1 MVAADASTV
10 PNNCLLIATGG
21 VNIVHRI
28 RGHTL
33 SMDAKRSR
41 IAGFVAAAALT
52 AVVGTAAAAVPT
64 VRFKSPPTDLAGG
77 ETLWVSLAGDGAL
90 VRLEPRTG
98 RVLAR
103 IDVHRADPRAL
114 GAGPLA
120 AGGKQLWIAA
130 PVHVD
135 DDPVVGNASGWIG
148 HVGIRGGKLRIT
160 QVHGDPPFEIGVGL
174 AGVWVTGG
182 HTVRRVDART
192 GVVVGTLRLPAY
204 LGAVAVGT
212 NAVWV
217 DEPNT
222 GRLVEI
228 DPRTRKVRG
237 SVAIGRSTGRGALAI
252 VGGAVW
258 AATNNALVR
267 VDQQSRRVTAR
278 LPVPGASAIGFGLS
292 RLWVVGRDGVYS
304 IRAGKVTKELSVARG
319 GAELITVA
327 RGAVWLSAGSTNSLR
342 RIEP

>member
-1 MVAADASTV
+1 
-10 PNNCLLIATGG
+10 
-21 VNIVHRI
+21 
-28 RGHTL
+28 
-33 SMDAKRSR
+33 MDVKCSR
-41 IAGFVAAAALT
+41 IVGVVVAAAVASIV
-52 AVVGTAAAAVPT
+52 ATAAASAPT
-64 VRFKSPPTDLAGG
+64 VRFKSPPAGLAGG
-77 ETLWVSLAGDGAL
+77 ASLWVSLAGDGAL
-90 VRLEPRTG
+90 LRLDSRTG

-114 GAGPLA
+114 GGGPLA
-120 AGGKQLWIAA
+120 AGGKLVWVAA

-148 HVGIRGGKLRIT
+148 RVDVRRAKLRIT
-160 QVHGDPPFEIGVGL
+160 QVHGDPPSQVGAGG

-182 HTVRRVDART
+182 HTVRQVDART
-192 GVVVGTLRLPAY
+192 GKVVGTLRLPAY

-237 SVAIGRSTGRGALAI
+237 SVAIGHSTGRGALAV
-252 VGGAVW
+252 VGSVVW
-258 AATNNALVR
+258 AVTNDGVVGVEQR
-267 VDQQSRRVTAR
+267 SRRVTAR
-278 LPVPGASAIGFGLS
+278 LPVPGASAVAFGRS

-304 IRAGKVTKELSVARG
+304 IRAGKVTKELTLARG
-319 GAELITVA
+319 EGELIAVA
-327 RGAVWLSAGSTNSLR
+327 GGAVWLSAGASNSLR
-342 RIEP
+342 RIRA

>member
-1 MVAADASTV
+1 MSHSRLVGLVAAVVSA
-10 PNNCLLIATGG
+10 
-21 VNIVHRI
+21 
-28 RGHTL
+28 
-33 SMDAKRSR
+33 
-41 IAGFVAAAALT
+41 
-52 AVVGTAAAAVPT
+52 AVVGTAAASAPT
-64 VRFKSPPTDLAGG
+64 VRFKSPLSGLAGG
-77 ETLWVSLAGDGAL
+77 DTLWVSIAGDGAL
-90 VRLEPRTG
+90 LRLDSRTG
-98 RVLAR
+98 RVLTR

-114 GAGPLA
+114 GGGALA
-120 AGGKQLWIAA
+120 AGGTQLWVAA

-182 HTVRRVDART
+182 RTVRRVDART

-237 SVAIGRSTGRGALAI
+237 SVAIGRSKGRGALAI
-252 VGGAVW
+252 VGGVVW
-258 AATNNALVR
+258 AATNDGLVS
-267 VDQQSRRVTAR
+267 VDQRSRRVTAR
-278 LPVPGASAIGFGLS
+278 LPVPGASAIAFGLS
-292 RLWVVGRDGVYS
+292 RLWAVGRNGVYS

-319 GAELITVA
+319 GVELIAVA
-327 RGAVWLSAGSTNSLR
+327 RGAVWLSAGSSNSLR
-342 RIEP
+342 RVRPSS

>member
-1 MVAADASTV
+1 MVGSDASTTSHK
-10 PNNCLLIATGG
+10 CLSISTRR
-21 VNIVHRI
+21 VNIAHRI
-28 RGHTL
+28 PGHTF

-41 IAGFVAAAALT
+41 IAGFVVAAALT
-52 AVVGTAAAAVPT
+52 AVVGTAAAAAPT
-64 VRFKSPPTDLAGG
+64 VRFKSPPTGLAGG
-77 ETLWVSLAGDGAL
+77 GTLWVSLAGDGAL

-98 RVLAR
+98 RVIAR

-114 GAGPLA
+114 GGGALA

-148 HVGIRGGKLRIT
+148 RVGIRGGKLRIA
-160 QVHGDPPFEIGVGL
+160 QVHGDPPFQIGAGP

-182 HTVRRVDART
+182 RTVRQVDART
-192 GVVVGTLRLPAY
+192 GTVVRVLRLPAY

-237 SVAIGRSTGRGALAI
+237 SVAIGRSTGRGALAV
-252 VGGAVW
+252 VGSVVW
-258 AATNNALVR
+258 AATNDGVVS
-267 VDQQSRRVTAR
+267 VDQRSRRVTAR
-278 LPVPGASAIGFGLS
+278 LSVPGASAVAFGLS
-292 RLWVVGRDGVYS
+292 RLWVVCRDGAYS
-304 IRAGKVTKELSVARG
+304 IRAGKVTKELPVARG
-319 GAELITVA
+319 QAELIAVA
-327 RGAVWLSAGSTNSLR
+327 GGAVWLSVGSSNSLR
-342 RIEP
+342 RIAP